1 MQKFGRGL
9 QSLFIKKKVGT
20 GTSSVTSS
28 GTSSVTSSGTSSGS
42 NGSAAMLDAKDLFKK

>member
-28 GTSSVTSSGTSSGS
+28 GTSSGS